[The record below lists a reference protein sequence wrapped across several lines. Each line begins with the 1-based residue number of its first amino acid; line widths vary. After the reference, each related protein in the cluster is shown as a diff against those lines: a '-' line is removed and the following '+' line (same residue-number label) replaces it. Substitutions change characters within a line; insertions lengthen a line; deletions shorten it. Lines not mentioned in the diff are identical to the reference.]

1 MLDWVSLVFLEN
13 QLWVGFI
20 LVYLKFIFAVRYC
33 ANIVYIKFP
42 DLQQL
47 LEEAGYDLK
56 NYVDHL
62 RRNPVEKNL
71 LPE

>member
-1 MLDWVSLVFLEN
+1 MSWFYSGLLK
-13 QLWVGFI
+13 
-20 LVYLKFIFAVRYC
+20 VYSFAVRDG
-33 ANIVYIKFP
+33 ANILYIKFP

-62 RRNPVEKNL
+62 RRNPVEKKKL
-71 LPE
+71 VPE

>member
-1 MLDWVSLVFLEN
+1 MAPIS
-13 QLWVGFI
+13 
-20 LVYLKFIFAVRYC
+20 YH
-33 ANIVYIKFP
+33 IKFP
-42 DLQQL
+42 DLQEL

-71 LPE
+71 VPE

>member
-1 MLDWVSLVFLEN
+1 MSWFYSSLLK
-13 QLWVGFI
+13 
-20 LVYLKFIFAVRYC
+20 VYSFAVRDG

-56 NYVDHL
+56 NYV
-62 RRNPVEKNL
+62 VEKNL

>member
-1 MLDWVSLVFLEN
+1 MSWFYSGLLK
-13 QLWVGFI
+13 
-20 LVYLKFIFAVRYC
+20 VYSFAVRDGG
-33 ANIVYIKFP
+33 NIVYIKFP

-56 NYVDHL
+56 NYV
-62 RRNPVEKNL
+62 VEKNL